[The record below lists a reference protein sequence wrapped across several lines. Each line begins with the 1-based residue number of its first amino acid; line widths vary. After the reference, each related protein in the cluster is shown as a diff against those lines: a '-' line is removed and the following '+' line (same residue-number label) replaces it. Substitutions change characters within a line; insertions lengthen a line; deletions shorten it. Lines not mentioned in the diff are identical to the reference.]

1 MFRAGVLTLS
11 TLAMTLGS
19 MRPEPPETNFFT
31 MSIPLNTGEQQS
43 VVFFTNSYSTKPEL
57 LCLEHNSVVDLLAH
71 KLCKDSKFSTS
82 VETSLLLPDAALGY
96 SSDITSSKLSC
107 YQDQYYEIS
116 CNRSSSHSSSCSL
129 LQVNC
134 GACYSHIS
142 LHPNSSIQ
150 LLSPL
155 YPVLQPGLVCQYDLE
170 LGQGVAA
177 DISLQISDLSLA
189 PAEASSAG
197 AHPHCFNSFLHVLGG
212 ASFTELDSVAVLCGE
227 LPRHLAVTDSVVV
240 RLILVSG
247 NQDMVQGRR
256 GFLLNIFV
264 SSSKD
269 KFSRQKLWILL
280 FSFFGFIISLI
291 ILMCS
296 VLICLTKKKSQE
308 RMRQPRRRQTWH
320 GNAARPGQSIHQE
333 RTERMRQ
340 LGLWGSNNL
349 YMYDNRVGRRL
360 PQIPAFSFSSDRHQ
374 AQQEKDEDSGFQVYE
389 TISLQSGNAD
399 RTIDEAIANTE
410 KKFSS
415 LILQQQHPPPLPS
428 RHTLL
433 PESPY
438 SSPLY
443 LTLPGC
449 YAEPVLHPPVSEC
462 PPADA
467 ASDSDI
473 CAGRGGKHAKQGFS
487 ELVGR
492 IRSISMTDY
501 TEDEANLIEGDVEAG
516 EGIGEF

>member
-1 MFRAGVLTLS
+1 MFRSGVLTLS
-11 TLAMTLGS
+11 SLAMTLGS
-19 MRPEPPETNFFT
+19 LRPEPPETNFFT

-43 VVFFTNSYSTKPEL
+43 VVFFTNSYSTRPEL
-57 LCLEHNSVVDLLAH
+57 LCLEHSSVADLLAH
-71 KLCKDSKFSTS
+71 KLCMDSKFSTS
-82 VETSLLLPDAALGY
+82 VETSSLLPDAALGY
-96 SSDITSSKLSC
+96 SSDITSSQLSC

-129 LQVNC
+129 LQVSC

-142 LHPNSSIQ
+142 LHPNTSIQ

-177 DISLQISDLSLA
+177 DISLQIADLSLA
-189 PAEASSAG
+189 PAEASQAG
-197 AHPHCFNSFLHVLGG
+197 AHPHCFNSFLHVLSG
-212 ASFTELDSVAVLCGE
+212 ASFTELDSLAVLCGE
-227 LPRHLAVTDSVVV
+227 MPRYLTVTDSVV
-240 RLILVSG
+240 RLMLVSG

-256 GFLLNIFV
+256 GFLLNILV

-269 KFSRQKLWILL
+269 NIPRHKLWILL
-280 FSFFGFIISLI
+280 SFFGFIISLI
-291 ILMCS
+291 ILLCS

-308 RMRQPRRRQTWH
+308 RLRQPRRRQTWH
-320 GNAARPGQSIHQE
+320 GSVARPGQSIHQE
-333 RTERMRQ
+333 RTERMMQ

-349 YMYDNRVGRRL
+349 YMFDNRMGRRL

-374 AQQEKDEDSGFQVYE
+374 TQQEKDEDSGFQVYE

-410 KKFSS
+410 KKFSRS
-415 LILQQQHPPPLPS
+415 PILQPPPPLPS
-428 RHTLL
+428 RLTML

-443 LTLPGC
+443 LSLPGC
-449 YAEPVLHPPVSEC
+449 YAEPVLHAPVSEC

-467 ASDSDI
+467 ASDV
-473 CAGRGGKHAKQGFS
+473 CVGRGKHARHGFS
-487 ELVGR
+487 DLVGR
-492 IRSISMTDY
+492 IRSISMTEY
-501 TEDEANLIEGDVEAG
+501 TEDEANLIEGDVEVG